1 MLKKITETLLAN
13 YTLSE
18 NIEALFVEILTGKIK
33 WLFCFSCKLHKS
45 MITYHLQ
52 GIRKDLEFY
61 TSIYEK
67 ILLMGDFNSEIIEAS
82 VTLFC
87 NLYNLK
93 C

>member
-1 MLKKITETLLAN
+1 
-13 YTLSE
+13 
-18 NIEALFVEILTGKIK
+18 
-33 WLFCFSCKLHKS
+33 

-52 GIRKDLEFY
+52 EIRKDLEFY

-82 VTLFC
+82 VNLFC